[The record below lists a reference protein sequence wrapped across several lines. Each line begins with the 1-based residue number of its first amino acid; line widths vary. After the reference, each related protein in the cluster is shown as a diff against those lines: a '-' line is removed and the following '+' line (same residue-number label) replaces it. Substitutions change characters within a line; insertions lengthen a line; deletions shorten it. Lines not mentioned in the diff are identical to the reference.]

1 MRIGK
6 TSAVLAALAVAA
18 FASSSNA
25 EVFSKTASPT
35 VTGGTVVFSTGLP
48 ATLSQST
55 TIQCKVSATL
65 NVVAGPTGSADA
77 TLNPAN
83 ISSPPNAFCGVVVY
97 AYGSWSAHTALP
109 ALSLPYVAGTVLLKI
124 GANTILG
131 DPCYDVVRVPVSSST
146 SSAGFDTITLNNVK
160 LKTVSGSANQC
171 TVNAVLKAPSHVH
184 IF

>member
-18 FASSSNA
+18 FASSANA
-25 EVFSKTASPT
+25 QVKVFSKTASPT

-65 NVVAGPTGSADA
+65 NVAAGPVGSADA
-77 TLNPAN
+77 PLNPAN

-97 AYGSWSAHTALP
+97 AYGSWSAHTALTG
-109 ALSLPYVAGTVLLKI
+109 LPYVAGTVLLKI

-131 DPCYDVVRVPVSSST
+131 DPCYDTVRVPVSSST

-160 LKTVSGSANQC
+160 LKTVSGSANEC

-184 IF
+184 II